1 MENIILSKLKT
12 IFLIICTLFSMQ
24 SIFAQ
29 TVEEIVDKHINA
41 MGDADKLLSLHTVR
55 MQGALNVQGTDV
67 GVTLT
72 KSHLIGL
79 RVDISIM
86 GTENYQIITQ
96 EKGIAFMPVQGM
108 SEPTNMT
115 DDQFK
120 AGQIQLDI
128 QDVLLNYK
136 EKGTGVELLGSEK
149 VNGEDNFRLKLTYKN
164 GIVTD
169 YFISS
174 NNYMVTKTSGKRT
187 FNGEQM
193 DIETTYSNYKQNADG
208 YWFAYTT
215 SGMQGE
221 TNYDK
226 IETNIDVDPGIFK

>member
-1 MENIILSKLKT
+1 MNKLKT
-12 IFLIICTLFSMQ
+12 IFLIICTLFSMR
-24 SIFAQ
+24 SVLAQ
-29 TVEEIVDKHINA
+29 TVDEIVANHINA
-41 MGDADKLLSLHTVR
+41 MGGADKLLSLNTVR
-55 MQGALNVQGTDV
+55 MHGSLTTQGTDV
-67 GVTLT
+67 AITIT

-79 RVDISIM
+79 RVDISVM

-96 EKGIAFMPVQGM
+96 EKGIAFMPIQGM
-108 SEPTNMT
+108 SEPTDMP
-115 DDQFK
+115 DEQFK

-128 QDVLLNYK
+128 QDALLNYK
-136 EKGTGVELLGSEK
+136 EKGTGVEFIGREK
-149 VNGEDNFRLKLTYKN
+149 VNGEDNFRLRLTYKN

-187 FNGEQM
+187 MNGEQM

-208 YWFAYTT
+208 YWFPYTT
-215 SGMQGE
+215 STMQGE

-226 IETNIDVDPGIFK
+226 IETNIAVDPGIFK

>member
-1 MENIILSKLKT
+1 
-12 IFLIICTLFSMQ
+12 
-24 SIFAQ
+24 
-29 TVEEIVDKHINA
+29 
-41 MGDADKLLSLHTVR
+41 
-55 MQGALNVQGTDV
+55 
-67 GVTLT
+67 
-72 KSHLIGL
+72 
-79 RVDISIM
+79 
-86 GTENYQIITQ
+86 
-96 EKGIAFMPVQGM
+96 MPVQGM
-108 SEPTNMT
+108 SEPTDMT

-128 QDVLLNYK
+128 QDVFLNYK
-136 EKGTGVELLGSEK
+136 EKGTGVELLGREK

-187 FNGEQM
+187 INGEQM

-208 YWFAYTT
+208 YWFPYTT
-215 SGMQGE
+215 SNMQGE

-226 IETNIDVDPGIFK
+226 IETNIAVDPGIFK